1 MKDGDLRKEEL
12 IQQPREK
19 KTLDGGKIKT
29 DS

>member
-19 KTLDGGKIKT
+19 KKCLTLEK
-29 DS
+29 